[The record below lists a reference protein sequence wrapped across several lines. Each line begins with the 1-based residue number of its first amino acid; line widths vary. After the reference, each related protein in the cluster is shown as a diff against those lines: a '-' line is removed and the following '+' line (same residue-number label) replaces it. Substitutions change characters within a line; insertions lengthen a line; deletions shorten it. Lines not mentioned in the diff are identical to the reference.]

1 MMKNKLFTILT
12 LILVSLIVIG
22 SLGASQVKASDGSF
36 NKNDFADQTQADDIY
51 SNILTAEDAQ
61 PDFSNG
67 IPEQVD
73 YSGKEMPQA
82 AAGVQRIVFSATDFQ
97 PFNNALWGR
106 YTPRGH
112 GCIAVRVPDASYD
125 GGHDATIPLPF
136 TLGTQI
142 VGMWV
147 TGYDSMHGN
156 NSTLIFSLE
165 RHEWEGNASHY
176 FASGESPNEL
186 PFNIWIPAN
195 NKVVEIGNAYYVK
208 IKYYPTWGELNPDNF
223 KVCQITVEYIPPS
236 PFVLAIPTV
245 VTKP

>member
-1 MMKNKLFTILT
+1 MKNKLFNVLT
-12 LILVSLIVIG
+12 LILVLLIVIG
-22 SLGASQVKASDGSF
+22 SLGASQVKANDGSF
-36 NKNDFADQTQADDIY
+36 NKNDFADQTEADDIY
-51 SNILTAEDAQ
+51 PNLLTAEDSL
-61 PDFSNG
+61 PYFPNG

-82 AAGVQRIVFSATDFQ
+82 AAGVQRMVFSAADFQ
-97 PFNNALWGR
+97 PFNAALWDR
-106 YTPRGH
+106 YTPGGH
-112 GCIAVRVPDASYD
+112 GCIAVRVPDSSGDYA
-125 GGHDATIPLPF
+125 HDATIPLPF

-147 TGYDSMHGN
+147 TGYDSMVGE

-165 RHEWEGNASHY
+165 WHEWDGSASYH
-176 FASGESPNEL
+176 FATGESPDQK

-195 NKVVEIGNAYYVK
+195 NRVVEIAKAYYVK
-208 IKYYPTWGELNPDNF
+208 IKYFPTWGTMNPDNF